1 MNDKKDLATLAAD
14 IYDAML
20 AGINELPPFRW
31 AASAAQWLVDKLCAA
46 IERAMEKEEHMEPWY
61 MRNPEEAKRTE
72 KVGETTMGGISAE
85 IAAENLRRGMELLN
99 RPPLPERVREEFRQ
113 IFTERVKRDGA
124 TELLDWLD
132 RNGFFT
138 APASSKHHLAIPGGL
153 ALHSL
158 NVYHRLR
165 EIGAVATLQEL
176 EAEDALQKVKAGC
189 GFDLG
194 AGLEESVAIMALL
207 HDVCK
212 TDCYHWDT
220 LINAYKFRDPL
231 PLGHGEKSV
240 YIITR
245 YMKLLETEA
254 LAIRWHMGAYD
265 DAVKGGSKAFNDA
278 MKLTGWVWRLHQAD
292 MIAVWED
299 ERSGDNGNT

>member
-72 KVGETTMGGISAE
+72 KVEETTMGGISAE

-292 MIAVWED
+292 MIAAWED

>member
-72 KVGETTMGGISAE
+72 KVEETTMGGISAE

-99 RPPLPERVREEFRQ
+99 RPPQPERVREEFRQ

-292 MIAVWED
+292 MIAAWED
-299 ERSGDNGNT
+299 ERSGDNGNA